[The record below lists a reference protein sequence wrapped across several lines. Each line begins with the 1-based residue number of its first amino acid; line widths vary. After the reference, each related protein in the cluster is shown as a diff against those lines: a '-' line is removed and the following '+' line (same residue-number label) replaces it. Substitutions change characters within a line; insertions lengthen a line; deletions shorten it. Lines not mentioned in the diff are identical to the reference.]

1 MQLLKHGRWMLSA
14 AALALSA
21 GAYPAAAWAQAD
33 NYPSRPIRFII
44 PFPPGGTTDILSR
57 PVADKMTE
65 FLGQPVL
72 MDFRAGASS
81 IVGADM
87 AAHASPDGYTL
98 FFGGMSSLTMN
109 PATFK
114 KLPYDVARDFAPIG
128 LVGGYNLT
136 LIARM
141 GLPAKNVSELVAL
154 AKSKPGQLT
163 YATTGIGGPPHFGS
177 VLLESMAGI
186 KMQHI
191 PFKGNAQINTSMLA
205 EEIDIQLGGYS
216 SVVGLVKA
224 NKLKL
229 LATAGPQRLPFLP
242 DLPTVAETYPGFQ
255 AGTWFSLVTK
265 RGTPRP
271 VILRLNKELN
281 RTLLLPEVRKQL
293 EAGGYEPASGTGTP
307 EDLAKL
313 IASDT
318 QRWSRIAKEAK
329 IETD

>member
-1 MQLLKHGRWMLSA
+1 MWGA
-14 AALALSA
+14 AALTLTMNVFAQA
-21 GAYPAAAWAQAD
+21 GA
-33 NYPSRPIRFII
+33 YPSRPIRFVI

-57 PVADKMTE
+57 PVAEKMSE

-72 MDFRAGASS
+72 MDFRPGASS
-81 IVGADM
+81 IVGADI
-87 AAHASPDGYTL
+87 AAHANPDGYTI

-109 PATFK
+109 PSTFK
-114 KLPYDVARDFAPIG
+114 KLPYNVARDFAPIG

-141 GLPAKNVSELVAL
+141 NLPARNVPELVAL
-154 AKSKPGQLT
+154 ARSKPGQIT

-191 PFKGNAQINTSMLA
+191 PFKGNGQINTSMLA
-205 EEIDIQLGGYS
+205 EEIDISLGGYS
-216 SVVGLVKA
+216 SVQALVKA
-224 NKLKL
+224 GKLRL
-229 LATAGPQRLPFLP
+229 LATAGPKRLPFLP

-265 RGTPRP
+265 RGTPSP
-271 VILRLNKELN
+271 IIMRLNKELN
-281 RTLLLPEVRKQL
+281 RTLMLPEVRKRL
-293 EAGGYEPASGTGTP
+293 EAGGYEPADGKGTP

-313 IASDT
+313 ITADT

>member
-1 MQLLKHGRWMLSA
+1 MMRTLESGRWMLT
-14 AALALSA
+14 ALCLFA
-21 GAYPAAAWAQAD
+21 GVFAGNAWAQAD
-33 NYPSRPIRFII
+33 NYPSRPIRFVI

-57 PVADKMTE
+57 PIAERMTE

-72 MDFRAGASS
+72 MDFRPGASS
-81 IVGADM
+81 IVGADI
-87 AAHASPDGYTL
+87 AAHATPDGYTI

-114 KLPYDVARDFAPIG
+114 KLPYNVARDFAPIG

-136 LIARM
+136 LIART
-141 GLPAKNVSELVAL
+141 GLPAKNVPELVAL
-154 AKSKPGQLT
+154 AKSRPGQLT

-191 PFKGNAQINTSMLA
+191 PFKGNAQINISMLA
-205 EEIDIQLGGYS
+205 QEIDISLGGYS
-216 SVVGLVKA
+216 SVQALVKA
-224 NKLKL
+224 GKLRL
-229 LATAGPQRLPFLP
+229 LATAGPRRLPFLP
-242 DLPTVAETYPGFQ
+242 DLPTVAETFPGFQ
-255 AGTWFSLVTK
+255 AGTWFSLVT
-265 RGTPRP
+265 RNGTPRP

-293 EAGGYEPASGTGTP
+293 EAGGYEPADGKGTP
-307 EDLAKL
+307 EDLARL

-318 QRWSRIAKEAK
+318 QRWSKIAREAK